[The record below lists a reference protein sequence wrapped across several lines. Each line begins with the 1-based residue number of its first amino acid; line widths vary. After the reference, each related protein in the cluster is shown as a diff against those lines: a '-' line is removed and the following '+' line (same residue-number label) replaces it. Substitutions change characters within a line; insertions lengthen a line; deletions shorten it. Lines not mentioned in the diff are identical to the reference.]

1 MVKDLEGKVF
11 VVTGATE
18 GIGKAAAIDFARRG
32 ATLGIVGRNPEKTE
46 RVASELRE
54 AAGEDTVSAFLGD
67 LSRLSE
73 VRSVASAIAQRFD
86 RVDVLANNAGAIFE
100 DHALTPEGFEM
111 TFALNHLSYF
121 LLTQELLPLLKQTR
135 TARIV
140 STSSDAHKIARLNV
154 DDVAVRADRKAGI
167 LAYAD
172 SKLANILFARE
183 LSRRLAGTG
192 ITSNSFHPGVVNTGF
207 AHNNSG
213 VFSAAVKFISPIFG
227 RTPEKG
233 AQTLVWLATS
243 REAAEVSGE
252 YFKDR
257 RVVRTTM
264 AAKDDTLSA
273 RLWALSERLCAE
285 KA

>member
-18 GIGKAAAIDFARRG
+18 GIGKAAALEFARRG

-46 RVASELRE
+46 GVATALRE
-54 AAGEDTVSAFLGD
+54 AAGEDNVSVFLGD
-67 LSRLSE
+67 LSQLSQ
-73 VRSVASAIAQRFD
+73 VRSVSAAIRSKFD
-86 RVDVLANNAGAIFE
+86 RIDVLANNAGAIFE
-100 DHALTPEGFEM
+100 DYVLTPDGFEM

-121 LLTQELLPLLKQTR
+121 LMTHELLPLLKQTR

-154 DDVAVRADRKAGI
+154 DNVAVRAEKKAGI

-183 LSRRLAGTG
+183 LSRRLSGTG
-192 ITSNSFHPGVVNTGF
+192 IISNSFHPGVVNTGF
-207 AHNNSG
+207 AHNNTG
-213 VFSAAVKFISPIFG
+213 VFSAAVKFISPLFG

-243 REAAEVSGE
+243 REASEVSGE
-252 YFKDR
+252 YFHDR

-273 RLWALSERLCAE
+273 KLWALSERLCAE